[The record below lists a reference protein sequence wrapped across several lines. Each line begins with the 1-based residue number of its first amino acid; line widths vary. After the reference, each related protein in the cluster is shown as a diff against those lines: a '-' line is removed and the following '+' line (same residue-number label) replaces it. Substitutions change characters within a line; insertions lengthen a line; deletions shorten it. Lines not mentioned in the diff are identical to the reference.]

1 MTTFYD
7 VPAENLIPALSV
19 KLGSEH
25 GINMPEWAAFV
36 KTGVHRE
43 RPPVQNDWWVT
54 RSAAILRKVAR
65 EGPVGVNHLSQSFG
79 GRVERGSAPNRAA
92 SGSRHI
98 IRTILQQLEEAGLVE
113 KSATKVL
120 DSTDDDGE
128 RITLY
133 AGRKITSS
141 GHKLLDST
149 AHEVREQVE
158 ASHPGMEKY

>member
-7 VPAENLIPALSV
+7 VPAESLIPALSA
-19 KLGSEH
+19 KLGSDH

-43 RPPVQNDWWVT
+43 RPPVQEDWWLI

-65 EGPVGVNHLSQSFG
+65 DGPVGVNHLSQSFG
-79 GRVERGSAPNRAA
+79 GKTERGSAPNRAA
-92 SGSRHI
+92 TGSRHI
-98 IRTILQQLEEAGLVE
+98 TRTILQLLEEAGLVE
-113 KSATKVL
+113 KSASKVL
-120 DSTDDDGE
+120 DSTDEDGE

-133 AGRKITSS
+133 SGRSITGT

-149 AHEVREQVE
+149 AHEVRSDVNS
-158 ASHPGMEKY
+158 AHPGLEKY